1 MSHGTRTADM
11 NPPLRVLAFESF
23 DRGSHRQVRE
33 AIERHGRFDW
43 RWLTRPGR
51 AWKWRMRIGAA
62 DLALGLP
69 GSPGVVSGERGEREE
84 WGQWEPD
91 VLFATS
97 LLSLGDLVALLP
109 RPWRSCPSVLYMHEN
124 QLAYPVREEF
134 AAADDRDLQYSVT
147 NLMSMLAA
155 DRILFNSR
163 WNQESFLGGI
173 QELLDRSPDN
183 ILNVEGLLRNRSR
196 IAWPPVDVPETG
208 VGGEGRV
215 LHNAPVV
222 VWPHRW
228 EHDKGAAEL
237 LEMGRMLRGKGVG
250 VKWIL
255 LGEQFPDMPSELRV
269 FLDEFSGDILHAG
282 RIDRREAYLEML
294 SRADWVLSTAS
305 HEFFGIAVVEAML
318 MGCLPW
324 LPDRLSYPELVPAQ
338 YQGMSPLAPPDDPVA
353 VRRAIR
359 GHLEPCMAGQA
370 VSRIESELEEAVFGD
385 VSSRARGTT

>member
-1 MSHGTRTADM
+1 MSHGTRTAGM
-11 NPPLRVLAFESF
+11 KPPLRVLAFESF
-23 DRGSHRQVRE
+23 DRGSHRQVRD
-33 AIERHGRFDW
+33 AIERHGCFDW

-62 DLALGLP
+62 ELAMGLP
-69 GSPGVVSGERGEREE
+69 GSAEVDSGE
-84 WGQWEPD
+84 WGGWEPD

-97 LLSLGDLVALLP
+97 LLSLGDLVAQLP
-109 RPWRSCPSVLYMHEN
+109 RTWRSCPSMLYMHEN

-155 DRILFNSR
+155 DRILFNSL

-183 ILNVEGLLRNRSR
+183 ILDVEGLLRERSR
-196 IAWPPVDVPETG
+196 VAWPPVDVPE
-208 VGGEGRV
+208 VRISGEKRV

-237 LEMGRMLRGKGVG
+237 LEMGRMLRRDAVG
-250 VKWIL
+250 AKWIL
-255 LGEQFPDMPSELRV
+255 LGEQFPDMPTELRV
-269 FLDEFSGDILHAG
+269 FLDEFSEDILHAG
-282 RIDRREAYLEML
+282 RIDRREAYLDML
-294 SRADWVLSTAS
+294 SQADWVLSTAS

-324 LPDRLSYPELVPAQ
+324 LPNRLSYPELVPAQ
-338 YQGMSPLAPPDDPVA
+338 YQGISPLEPPNDPHA
-353 VRRAIR
+353 ARRAIR
-359 GHLEPCMAGQA
+359 DHLGPCAAGRA
-370 VSRIESELEEAVFGD
+370 VSRIEDELDGVFGE
-385 VSSRARGTT
+385 VSVESRRTI